1 MRVAAAAS
9 ALLPL
14 AASMS
19 AETAP
24 MWAELERHCAAGLCE
39 VAEGSKLGQMANTT
53 DCKGRLL
60 AYEYGLKLLPERKP
74 QLESFDALQLADNC
88 GVTRPAAVAASAAA
102 LPQPD
107 GLAWH
112 VHPEHGDDG
121 ASGEEHA
128 PFRSIA
134 RALAATRASSSA
146 TPKSVVLQAGVH
158 YLNATIELGAADSG
172 LTITAAPGAEG
183 KVTVSGGLPLKPT
196 WTKSTK
202 GNQSANIWVT
212 AVPELA
218 GVEVLRGLT
227 TREPHRRV
235 TRAREPNADPTEGA
249 ELCTRCWHN
258 RVTRWHSDL
267 SCVGKASVVYK
278 DLRNCDDEHKIASGP
293 LAGQPCKND
302 SAMWDTYNTYSSGH
316 GGCCAA
322 WSGDHSPYGPMGNYF
337 CGNSSAGGW
346 VGYDDPR
353 QGNSAQGLSP
363 ALPVGFDYDPEDAA
377 YAPIE
382 DWADPAGGIM
392 HVWRAQGWFVN
403 MFEIAG
409 KGSGPHSIDFAKTEG
424 GWVKGGW
431 QGGRGWQVN
440 HANIKSTTENYLLA
454 GQWMIENVREAMDG
468 ETQNPSLCSL
478 ALEPCQ
484 VALVPGMLL
493 LRLPLWL

>member
-1 MRVAAAAS
+1 MLVAAAVS

-14 AASMS
+14 AASASMS

-24 MWAELERHCAAGLCE
+24 MWAQLERHCAAGLCE
-39 VAEGSKLGQMANTT
+39 VGEGSKLGQMANTT

-88 GVTRPAAVAASAAA
+88 GVTRPTAVAAVAPAA
-102 LPQPD
+102 LRAPD

-112 VHPEHGDDG
+112 VHPELGDDG

-146 TPKSVVLQAGVH
+146 APKSVVLQAGVH

-218 GVEVLRGLT
+218 GIEVLRGLT
-227 TREPHRRV
+227 TLEPHRRV

-302 SAMWDTYNTYSSGH
+302 SAMWDTYNTYSNGH

-353 QGNSAQGLSP
+353 GDDKTQGLS
-363 ALPVGFDYDPEDAA
+363 AQLPFGFDFDPTDEMSAGPFLA
-377 YAPIE
+377 SMK
-382 DWADPAGGIM
+382 DPAGAIF
-392 HVWRAQGWFVN
+392 HVWRDQGWCAPTRSLSTLLFGI
-403 MFEIAG
+403 FSAC
-409 KGSGPHSIDFAKTEG
+409 
-424 GWVKGGW
+424 
-431 QGGRGWQVN
+431 
-440 HANIKSTTENYLLA
+440 ANV
-454 GQWMIENVREAMDG
+454 QVREH
-468 ETQNPSLCSL
+468 
-478 ALEPCQ
+478 
-484 VALVPGMLL
+484 V
-493 LRLPLWL
+493 